1 MSGDELGTAVCAIDV
16 EAVTRLLTG
25 GHDPNAARAPGGE
38 DAFQPD
44 RPLKMV
50 MFRLSDSML
59 GDAERAQLAAI
70 ARILLAHGADPAP
83 AMAIAEYR
91 YGAYQG
97 KDDAATW
104 AAWHV
109 VAAAASPYA
118 VAERAVIKLQS
129 TREVILAKAGKRPS
143 SAAEVRAIMQ
153 HYADRLALKLGGIK
167 VLHVAGTKGKG
178 SVCAIAESVLRAH
191 GLRTGMFTSPH
202 LIEYRERIRID
213 GRPLSPSKFAA
224 HFWATLRA
232 LQRSAPRL
240 DDAAFPPMPS
250 FFRFMTLFALNTFVA
265 ERVDIII
272 LEVGIGGRL
281 DSTNFLPPEVVTATA
296 VTTLDLD
303 HCAILGDTIELI
315 AAEKAGI
322 FKRGVP
328 AVSIATQ
335 CASALSVLRAAAA
348 TAGAPFEVAAPLDDA
363 VPALGL
369 AGAFQ
374 RDNAAVA
381 LRLCEVALG
390 DATRSPS
397 LPPSTLRG
405 LASCRWAGRAQT
417 VRGDARRFGA
427 ALDVRVHLDGAH
439 TPLSAQCCA
448 DWFRSQSPLAAAP
461 AARHRILIF
470 NCGSGRD
477 PTALLRPLLGLF
489 DAAIFC
495 PPDFDKPTAK
505 ADPTGE
511 VLLSAVLGDD
521 PAALSAALDALRAEE
536 AAALAA
542 IGGSAGNLDSAHSA
556 HLWQRRLAAVW
567 VAMGGGDAAR
577 VQTAHTVAEA
587 FDCCR
592 LEGERVLAACGGGA
606 AAADAGASARATVDV
621 LVTGSI
627 YLVGSA
633 LAALGWSEDDEGA

>member
-1 MSGDELGTAVCAIDV
+1 MGGDELCTAVSAIDV
-16 EAVTRLLTG
+16 AAVTSLLAV
-25 GHDPNAARAPGGE
+25 GHDPNAVRAPGGE
-38 DAFQPD
+38 DTFAPD

-50 MFRLSDSML
+50 MFRLSDCML

-70 ARILLAHGADPAP
+70 ARLLLAHGADPAP
-83 AMAIAEYR
+83 AMAIAENR

-97 KDDAATW
+97 KEDGAATW

-178 SVCAIAESVLRAH
+178 SVCAIAESILRAH

-202 LIEYRERIRID
+202 LIEYRERIRVG

-232 LQRSAPRL
+232 LQRSAPSL
-240 DDAAFPPMPS
+240 DDATLPPMPS

-265 ERVDIII
+265 ERVDVII

-281 DSTNFLPPEVVTATA
+281 DSTNFLPPESVTATA

-335 CASALSVLRAAAA
+335 VSVL
-348 TAGAPFEVAAPLDDA
+348 
-363 VPALGL
+363 
-369 AGAFQ
+369 
-374 RDNAAVA
+374 
-381 LRLCEVALG
+381 LCTVTFHANHAHNL
-390 DATRSPS
+390 TRSP
-397 LPPSTLRG
+397 
-405 LASCRWAGRAQT
+405 
-417 VRGDARRFGA
+417 
-427 ALDVRVHLDGAH
+427 
-439 TPLSAQCCA
+439 
-448 DWFRSQSPLAAAP
+448 
-461 AARHRILIF
+461 
-470 NCGSGRD
+470 
-477 PTALLRPLLGLF
+477 
-489 DAAIFC
+489 
-495 PPDFDKPTAK
+495 
-505 ADPTGE
+505 
-511 VLLSAVLGDD
+511 
-521 PAALSAALDALRAEE
+521 
-536 AAALAA
+536 
-542 IGGSAGNLDSAHSA
+542 
-556 HLWQRRLAAVW
+556 
-567 VAMGGGDAAR
+567 
-577 VQTAHTVAEA
+577 
-587 FDCCR
+587 
-592 LEGERVLAACGGGA
+592 
-606 AAADAGASARATVDV
+606 
-621 LVTGSI
+621 
-627 YLVGSA
+627 
-633 LAALGWSEDDEGA
+633 